1 MEIAMKHRIYLDYN
15 ASAPLRPAAREAMI
29 AVFDRPDAAL
39 NASSVHHFGREG
51 RKILEE
57 ARQSV
62 AGLASVPP
70 AQVIFTSGATEA
82 NNAVIQHF
90 SRHYPQRRIL
100 VSSMEHPSVL
110 KAAPGLVMV
119 PATARGLVDLGA
131 LEALLAQDGG
141 AILVSVMAA
150 NNETGVIQNVS
161 DISEIARKY
170 GAFVHSDAVQAAG
183 RIPLNPQEM
192 GVDFMTLSSHKIG
205 GPQGAGALILGLCGE
220 TPALIFG
227 GGQERGVRAGTE
239 NLSAIAGFG
248 AAAKESLERM
258 NHYQALGEWR
268 DRLEREIMNIT
279 PDAVIH
285 AKDERRVANTTLFS
299 LPGAP
304 SETLLMALDLE
315 GVAISNG
322 AACSS
327 GRVEPSHVLTAMGAG
342 REIAS
347 SALRISLGWATKE
360 SDIDRFA
367 DAWKAVCARV
377 KRNGAA

>member
-1 MEIAMKHRIYLDYN
+1 MKERIYLDYN
-15 ASAPLRPAAREAMI
+15 ASAPLRPAARVAMLD
-29 AVFDRPDAAL
+29 VLNLGESAL
-39 NASSVHHFGREG
+39 NASSVHYFGRAG
-51 RKILEE
+51 RTLLEDS
-57 ARQSV
+57 RRSV
-62 AGLASVPP
+62 ANLASVPP

-82 NNAVIQHF
+82 NNTVIQHF

-110 KAAPGLVMV
+110 RAAPGLVPI
-119 PATARGLVDLGA
+119 PATPQGLVDLGA

-141 AILVSVMAA
+141 AVLVSVMAV
-150 NNETGVIQNVS
+150 NNETGAIQNVS
-161 DISEIARKY
+161 EISAIARKY

-183 RIPLNPQEM
+183 RIPVNPQEM
-192 GVDFMTLSSHKIG
+192 GADFFTLSSHKIG
-205 GPQGAGALILGLCGE
+205 GPQGAGALVLGLCGE
-220 TPALIFG
+220 TPTLLFG
-227 GGQERGVRAGTE
+227 GGQERGARAGTE
-239 NLSAIAGFG
+239 NLPAIAGFG
-248 AAAKESLERM
+248 AAARESLERM
-258 NHYQALGEWR
+258 NHYQALGGWR
-268 DRLEREIMNIT
+268 DRLEREILTIT

-285 AKDERRVANTTLFS
+285 AKNTPRVANTTLFS
-299 LPGAP
+299 LPGAS

-360 SDIDRFA
+360 ADIDRFLA
-367 DAWKAVCARV
+367 AWATVTARV
-377 KRNGAA
+377 KRNGPA

>member
-1 MEIAMKHRIYLDYN
+1 MKERIYLDYN
-15 ASAPLRPAAREAMI
+15 ASAPLRPAAREAMLD
-29 AVFDRPDAAL
+29 VLNLGDLAL
-39 NASSVHHFGREG
+39 NASSVHYFGRAG
-51 RKILEE
+51 RNLLEDS
-57 ARQSV
+57 RRSV

-100 VSSMEHPSVL
+100 VSAMEHPSVL
-110 KAAPGLVMV
+110 KAAPELVPI
-119 PATARGLVDLGA
+119 PATPQGLVDLGA
-131 LEALLAQDGG
+131 LEALLARDGG
-141 AILVSVMAA
+141 AVLVSVMAV
-150 NNETGVIQNVS
+150 NNETGAIQNVS
-161 DISEIARKY
+161 EISAIARKY

-192 GVDFMTLSSHKIG
+192 GVDFLTLSSHKIG

-220 TPALIFG
+220 TPTLLFG
-227 GGQERGVRAGTE
+227 GGQERGARAGTE
-239 NLSAIAGFG
+239 NLASIAGFG
-248 AAAKESLERM
+248 AAAHESLERM
-258 NHYQALGEWR
+258 NHYQALGGWR
-268 DRLEREIMNIT
+268 DRLERDILSIT

-285 AKDERRVANTTLFS
+285 AKNTPRVANTTLFS
-299 LPGAP
+299 LPGVS

-327 GRVEPSHVLTAMGAG
+327 GRVEPSHVLTAMGLG
-342 REIAS
+342 RDLAS

-360 SDIDRFA
+360 ADIDRFLA
-367 DAWKAVCARV
+367 AWATVTARV
-377 KRNGAA
+377 KRNGPA

>member
-1 MEIAMKHRIYLDYN
+1 MKERIYLDYN
-15 ASAPLRPAAREAMI
+15 ASAPLRPAAREAMLG
-29 AVFDRPDAAL
+29 VLNLGESAL
-39 NASSVHHFGREG
+39 NASSVHYFGRAG
-51 RKILEE
+51 RNLLEDS
-57 ARQSV
+57 RRSV
-62 AGLASVPP
+62 ANLASVPP

-82 NNAVIQHF
+82 NNTVIQHF

-110 KAAPGLVMV
+110 RAAPGLVPI
-119 PATARGLVDLGA
+119 PATPQGLVDLGA

-141 AILVSVMAA
+141 AVLVSVMAV
-150 NNETGVIQNVS
+150 NNETGAIQNVS
-161 DISEIARKY
+161 EISAIARKY

-183 RIPLNPQEM
+183 RIPVNPQEM
-192 GVDFMTLSSHKIG
+192 GADFLTLSSHKIG
-205 GPQGAGALILGLCGE
+205 GPQGAGALVLGLCGE
-220 TPALIFG
+220 TPTLLFG
-227 GGQERGVRAGTE
+227 GGQERGARAGTE
-239 NLSAIAGFG
+239 NLPAIAGFG
-248 AAAKESLERM
+248 AAARESLERM
-258 NHYQALGEWR
+258 NHYQALVGWR
-268 DRLEREIMNIT
+268 DRLEREILTIT

-285 AKDERRVANTTLFS
+285 AKNTPRVANTTLFS
-299 LPGAP
+299 LPGAS

-360 SDIDRFA
+360 ADIDRFLA
-367 DAWKAVCARV
+367 AWATVTARV
-377 KRNGAA
+377 KRNGPA

>member
-1 MEIAMKHRIYLDYN
+1 MKTRIYLDYN
-15 ASAPLRPAAREAMI
+15 ASAPLRPAAREAML
-29 AVFDRPDAAL
+29 AVLGHAESAL

-57 ARQSV
+57 ARRRV
-62 AGLASVPP
+62 ASLASVPP

-82 NNAVIQHF
+82 NNTVIQHF

-110 KAAPGLVMV
+110 KAAPGLVPI
-119 PATARGLVDLGA
+119 PATPEGLVDLNA

-141 AILVSVMAA
+141 AVLVSVMAV
-150 NNETGVIQNVS
+150 NNETGAILNLAEVS
-161 DISEIARKY
+161 TLARKY

-183 RIPLNPQEM
+183 RIPLNLQEM
-192 GVDFMTLSSHKIG
+192 GVDFLTLSSHKIG

-220 TPALIFG
+220 TPTLLFG
-227 GGQERGVRAGTE
+227 GGQERGARAGTE
-239 NLSAIAGFG
+239 NLPAIAGFG

-258 NHYQALGEWR
+258 NHYQALGGWR
-268 DRLEREIMNIT
+268 DRLEREILTIT

-285 AKDERRVANTTLFS
+285 AKNTPRVANTTLFS
-299 LPGAP
+299 LPGAS

-327 GRVEPSHVLTAMGAG
+327 GRVEPSHVLSAMGLG
-342 REIAS
+342 RDLAS

-360 SDIDRFA
+360 ADIDRFLS
-367 DAWKAVCARV
+367 AWATVSARV
-377 KRNGAA
+377 QRNGAA